1 MKHPP
6 VAVHPLLDADVD
18 RVIALVL
25 RSFDAAIAPDYDPAG
40 VDAFYR
46 FAAPSAL
53 RVRIADGAIVRV
65 AIVEHQ
71 IVGVIEFTASAPNRP
86 AHISMLFVDPA
97 AQRKTVGR
105 TLLFHAIDA
114 CQQHGPASERMTVKS
129 SPIAVP
135 FYEKHFF
142 QATGEPTNENGIIA
156 TPMDIALGQVAV
168 WLN

>member
-1 MKHPP
+1 MKQPP
-6 VAVHPLLDADVD
+6 VAVHPLFDTDVD

-25 RSFDAAIAPDYDPAG
+25 RSFDAAVAPDYDPAG
-40 VDAFYR
+40 VDDFHR
-46 FAAPSAL
+46 FAAPAAL
-53 RVRIADGAIVRV
+53 RARIADGAIVRV
-65 AIVEHQ
+65 AIVDRQ
-71 IVGVIEFTASAPNRP
+71 IVGVIEFTAGAPNRP
-86 AHISMLFVDPA
+86 AHISMLFVNPA

-114 CQQHGPASERMTVKS
+114 CQQRDPAPERMTVKS
-129 SPIAVP
+129 SPLAVP

-156 TPMDIALGQVAV
+156 TPMDIALDQVAV